1 MTDFDS
7 RMRPVLEHIVT
18 ELLKSQPD
26 DPIPLMLH
34 LLEEMSGKAQKPLS
48 MEEQDELD
56 KLRQQAR
63 KFAEKLAKEE
73 NSDSEADSSEDEE
86 VADLPA
92 MGAKGRIDK
101 GPRTS
106 VSAEAYG
113 RWNKKAAF

>member
-18 ELLKSQPD
+18 ELLKTQPD

-34 LLEEMSGKAQKPLS
+34 LLEEMSGKAQQPLS
-48 MEEQDELD
+48 LNEQDELD
-56 KLRQQAR
+56 KLRAQAK
-63 KFAEKLAKEE
+63 KFAEKLSKEHD
-73 NSDSEADSSEDEE
+73 SDSEADSSEEDE

-92 MGAKGRIDK
+92 MGAKGRVEK